1 MPDFKRLLSEQSNT
15 RSANP
20 RDIFNRLVKPAYMRD
35 LLPGQVEVLDG
46 WWNQRNERDNIIK
59 QNTGGGK
66 TLVGVL
72 IAESTKIELGGSV
85 LYLCPNKQLVDQT
98 IANAAEVGIRAEE
111 FVAGA
116 GVKLPPRF
124 LSGESML
131 VASYAALFNGRSK
144 FGAQG
149 GTSYINL
156 SALILDDAHV
166 ELSALRD
173 AFTVVVSATDEKTK
187 PLYQR
192 LAELFAPALEEAGR
206 GMTFE
211 AIVEGKEWAVLEV
224 PYWRW
229 YDMIPQVA
237 DIVKDVDPLTWPLIR
252 DDLHNCY
259 CLIGPRSVS
268 IVPILPPVDLLR
280 AFQNARRRVFMSAT
294 LTDDSVLAAT
304 FGLSREVVQRPI
316 ATTSLASVGERMILV
331 PGFREGLDEDAVRAR
346 VRQLTQDVSARHL
359 GAVVLTPSNDARQ
372 GWADIARVP
381 DTSEAVAEAITV
393 MKVGT
398 DRTPIALANR
408 YDGMDLA
415 GDTCRLLVVDGKP
428 QGRSDYETYRA
439 SALIDSG
446 EIASF
451 MAQRIE
457 QGLGRG
463 SRGGGDYCAVVL
475 LRDDLVEW
483 LSRHDLWQY
492 MTTSTRAQ
500 IAIGETT
507 SQHLKGLDDLIA
519 SVWQCIDRD
528 PDWVQYHQAELYN
541 RIDAEKP
548 AAASDSPMLLERRA
562 YERARLREYATA
574 STILSE
580 AADAEAPALPRDYK
594 AWFLQNAARY
604 AWLDGNHDRAIELQK
619 RAYAMN
625 RSLLRPPVA
634 EDPYIATPGPA
645 HDQASMVLRRI
656 DQYRKPAAYSQY
668 VYGLLRPLVAPNA
681 AYTRFELALKDL
693 GEALG
698 FEAERPDNGKRPR
711 KGPDVLWLADDLEA
725 FVIEAKNEKG
735 EAGHLNR
742 SDHGQLLQSCVWF
755 KTHYPDWTY
764 DAVVALPEAR
774 VTESVDIGTT
784 RALDA
789 AATQSLVDDTL
800 AAIRDIIALPKGPRR
815 QADARAILEKF
826 RLTPAA
832 IRTRLVELTPV
843 PDRSGE
849 PVKMAF

>member
-1 MPDFKRLLSEQSNT
+1 VPDFKRLLSEQSNT
-15 RSANP
+15 KSANP

-46 WWNQRNERDNIIK
+46 WWHQRSEHDNIIK

-66 TLVGVL
+66 TLVGIL
-72 IAESTKIELGGSV
+72 IAESTRNELGGCV

-98 IANAAEVGIRAEE
+98 IKNAAEVGIVAEE

-124 LSGESML
+124 ISGDAML

-144 FGAQG
+144 FGPQG

-192 LAELFAPALEEAGR
+192 LAGLFAPAFEEAGR

-211 AIVEGKEWAVLEV
+211 AIIEGKEWGVLEV

-229 YDMIPQVA
+229 YDLVPQVA
-237 DIVKDVDPLTWPLIR
+237 DIVKDVDLLTWPLIR
-252 DDLHNCY
+252 DDLQNCY
-259 CLIGPRSVS
+259 CLIGRRSVS

-280 AFQNARRRVFMSAT
+280 AFHNAQRRIFMSAT

-304 FGLSREVVQRPI
+304 FGLSQEVVQRPI

-331 PGFREGLDEDAVRAR
+331 PGFREGLEEDAVRAS
-346 VRQLTQDVSARHL
+346 VKELAQEVSGRNL
-359 GAVVLTPSNDARQ
+359 GAVLLTPSKEATH
-372 GWADIARVP
+372 GWADVAHVP
-381 DTSEAVAEAITV
+381 DMPTEVADAITV
-393 MKVGT
+393 MKAGT
-398 DRTPIALANR
+398 DRTPLALANR
-408 YDGMDLA
+408 YDGIDLA
-415 GDTCRLLVVDGKP
+415 GDACRLLVLDGKP

-446 EIASF
+446 EVASF
-451 MAQRIE
+451 MAQRVE

-475 LRDDLVEW
+475 LGDDLVEW
-483 LSRHDLWQY
+483 LSRHDNWQY
-492 MTTSTRAQ
+492 MTASTRAQ
-500 IAIGETT
+500 ISIGEVT
-507 SQHLKGLDDLIA
+507 SQHLEGLDDLMA
-519 SVWQCIDRD
+519 SVWQCIDRN
-528 PDWVQYHQAELYN
+528 PDWVKYHQTELFN
-541 RIDAEKP
+541 RIDAETR
-548 AAASDSPMLLERRA
+548 ATSSDSPMLLERKA
-562 YERARLREYATA
+562 YEKARLREYAAA
-574 STILSE
+574 SSVLAD
-580 AADAEAPALPRDYK
+580 AADEQTPALPRDYK

-604 AWLDGNHDRAIELQK
+604 AWLDGDHNRAIELQK

-625 RSLLRPPVA
+625 RSLLRPPVT
-634 EDPYIATPGPA
+634 EDPYIATTGPA
-645 HDQASMVLRRI
+645 HDQASMVLRHI

-668 VYGLLRPLVAPNA
+668 VYRLLRPLVAPNA
-681 AYTRFELALKDL
+681 AYTHFELALKDL
-693 GEALG
+693 GEVLG

-711 KGPDVLWLADDLEA
+711 KGPDVLWLADGLEA

-742 SDHGQLLQSCVWF
+742 GDHGQLLQSCVWF
-755 KTHYPDWTY
+755 ETHYPGWTY

-784 RALDA
+784 QALDA
-789 AATQSLVDDTL
+789 TAIQSVVDDAS
-800 AAIRDIIALPKGPRR
+800 AAIRDIIVLPKGPRR
-815 QADARAILEKF
+815 QANARAILEKY
-826 RLTPAA
+826 RLTAA
-832 IRTRLVELTPV
+832 ALRTRLVKFTPV

-849 PVKMAF
+849 PVKMTL